1 MLVGVNNYLAVFES
15 YCRIEQMDK
24 NIGVNENPSF
34 HCGKKGDK
42 DMEQGK
48 MRKNP

>member
-1 MLVGVNNYLAVFES
+1 
-15 YCRIEQMDK
+15 MDK
-24 NIGVNENPSF
+24 DTGVNENPSF
-34 HCGKKGDK
+34 HCGEKGDK